1 MTPLLTGPRLASG
14 KVRDLYAV
22 GDDRL
27 LVVASDRI
35 SAFERVFPTPVP
47 DKGRVLTAMS
57 VFWFRELADVL
68 PNHLVAWDGPLVPAP
83 VRGRA
88 LLVERLEML
97 PVEAVVRG
105 HLTGR
110 GYADYRRSGAVC
122 GLTLPPGL
130 TESARLPEP
139 IFTPSTKARPGD
151 ADENIDFGTFVSV
164 LGRVLA
170 EEVREAS
177 LELYRR
183 GAARAAEQGL
193 LLADTKFEFGIGAH
207 GGLVLADELLT
218 PDSARYWLPDGHR
231 PGRPRPSFDKQHVR
245 DWLIDPASRWDCVS
259 ALPPLPPEVVTATR
273 DRYLEAY
280 HRITGLSLADWPRD
294 PADLRQPASRLGQC
308 GGAGDRRDAHLDHD
322 LHRPWRAPA
331 LQPR

>member
-1 MTPLLTGPRLASG
+1 MTPLPTTRRLASG

-22 GDDRL
+22 GDDHL

-35 SAFERVFPTPVP
+35 SAFERVFPTQIP

-83 VRGRA
+83 VRGCA
-88 LLVERLEML
+88 LLVERLDML

-105 HLTGR
+105 YLTGS
-110 GYADYRRSGAVC
+110 GYSDYRRWGKVC

-130 TESARLPEP
+130 AESARLPEP
-139 IFTPSTKARPGD
+139 IFTPSTKARSGD
-151 ADENIDFGTFVSV
+151 KDENIDFGTCVSV
-164 LGRVLA
+164 LGRALA

-183 GAARAAEQGL
+183 GAAHAADQGL
-193 LLADTKFEFGIGAH
+193 LLADTKFEFGIGAN

-218 PDSARYWLPDGHR
+218 PDSARYWLADGHR
-231 PGRPRPSFDKQHVR
+231 PGVPQPSFDKQHVR
-245 DWLIDPASRWDCVS
+245 DWLVDPASGWDCVS

-273 DRYLEAY
+273 DRYIEAY
-280 HRITGLSLADWPRD
+280 QRITGLSLADWPRD

-308 GGAGDRRDAHLDHD
+308 GGAGDRRDAHADHD
-322 LHRPWRAPA
+322 LHRPRRAAA

>member
-1 MTPLLTGPRLASG
+1 VIFLPGHRRIATG
-14 KVRDLYAV
+14 KVRDLYDA
-22 GDDRL
+22 GDDQL

-35 SAFERVFPTPVP
+35 SAYERVFETPVP

-57 VFWFRELADVL
+57 VFWFGELADVL
-68 PNHLVAWDGPLVPAP
+68 PNHLVAHDGPRIPEA

-88 LLVERLEML
+88 LLVERLDML

-105 HLTGR
+105 HLSGR
-110 GYADYRRSGAVC
+110 GYADYRRWGRVC
-122 GLTLPPGL
+122 GVELPPGL

-139 IFTPSTKARPGD
+139 IFTPSTKARPGEP
-151 ADENIDFGTFVSV
+151 DENIDFGTFASV
-164 LGRVLA
+164 LGRALA

-183 GAARAAEQGL
+183 GAARVAEQGL

-207 GGLVLADELLT
+207 GGLVLADEVLT
-218 PDSARYWLPDGHR
+218 PDSARYWLAGDRR
-231 PGRPRPSFDKQHVR
+231 PGRPRVSFDKQHVR
-245 DWLIDPASRWDCVS
+245 DWLVDSASGWDCVS
-259 ALPPLPPEVVTATR
+259 GLPPLPPDVVTATR
-273 DRYLEAY
+273 ARYIEAY
-280 HRITGLSLADWPRD
+280 HRVTGLSLADWPRD

-308 GGAGDRRDAHLDHD
+308 GGAGDRRDPHADHD
-322 LHRPWRAPA
+322 VHRARRTAA

>member
-1 MTPLLTGPRLASG
+1 VTPLPPRRRLASG
-14 KVRDLYAV
+14 KVRDLHAV
-22 GDDRL
+22 GDDHL
-27 LVVASDRI
+27 LIVASDRI
-35 SAFERVFPTPVP
+35 SAFERVFPTVVP

-68 PNHLVAWDGPLVPAP
+68 PNHLVTCDGPLIPGS

-88 LLVERLEML
+88 LLVERLDML

-105 HLTGR
+105 YLTGR
-110 GYADYRRSGAVC
+110 GYADYRRSGQVC
-122 GLTLPPGL
+122 GVALPGGL
-130 TESARLPEP
+130 PESARLSEP
-139 IFTPSTKARPGD
+139 IFTPSTKARPGEP
-151 ADENIDFGTFVSV
+151 DENIDFDAFAAI
-164 LGRVLA
+164 LGRALA

-193 LLADTKFEFGIGAH
+193 LLADTKFEFGIGAG

-218 PDSARYWLPDGHR
+218 PDSARYWLAGGHR
-231 PGRPRPSFDKQHVR
+231 PGRPSFDKQHVR
-245 DWLIDPASRWDCVS
+245 DWLVGPASGWDCVS

-273 DRYLEAY
+273 DRYVAAY

-308 GGAGDRRDAHLDHD
+308 GGAGDRRDPHLEQDV
-322 LHRPWRAPA
+322 HRPRRPAA
-331 LQPR
+331 LQPG

>member
-1 MTPLLTGPRLASG
+1 MTPLPTLATG

-22 GDDRL
+22 GDDHL

-35 SAFERVFPTPVP
+35 SAFEHVFPTPVP

-68 PNHLVAWDGPLVPAP
+68 PNHLVAWDGPAIPEAF
-83 VRGRA
+83 RGRA
-88 LLVERLEML
+88 LLVERLDML

-122 GLTLPPGL
+122 GVELPPGL
-130 TESARLPEP
+130 AESARLPEP
-139 IFTPSTKARPGD
+139 IFTPSTKARPGEP
-151 ADENIDFGTFVSV
+151 DENIDFDTFAAV
-164 LGRVLA
+164 LGRKLA

-193 LLADTKFEFGIGAH
+193 LLADTKFEFGIGRN
-207 GGLVLADELLT
+207 GLVLADELLT
-218 PDSARYWLPDGHR
+218 PDSARYWLADGHR
-231 PGRPRPSFDKQHVR
+231 TGRPRPSFDKQHVR
-245 DWLIDPASRWDCVS
+245 DWLVGPTSGWDCVS
-259 ALPPLPPEVVTATR
+259 ALPPLPPEVVQATR
-273 DRYLEAY
+273 ERYLAAY
-280 HRITGLSLADWPRD
+280 HRITGLSLADWPCD
-294 PADLRQPASRLGQC
+294 PADLRQPAGGLGQR
-308 GGAGDRRDAHLDHD
+308 GGAGDRRHPHRDHD
-322 LHRPWRAPA
+322 VPRSRRPAA

>member
-1 MTPLLTGPRLASG
+1 VTPHPPLAPG

-22 GDDRL
+22 SDDHL
-27 LVVASDRI
+27 LIVASDRI
-35 SAFERVFPTPVP
+35 SAFERVFPTSVP

-68 PNHLVAWDGPLVPAP
+68 PNHLVTWDGPLIPES

-88 LLVERLEML
+88 LLVERLDML

-105 HLTGR
+105 YLAGS
-110 GYADYRRSGAVC
+110 GYGDYCRSGAVC
-122 GLTLPPGL
+122 GVALPPGL
-130 TESARLPEP
+130 AESARLPEP
-139 IFTPSTKARPGD
+139 IFTPSTKARPGER
-151 ADENIDFGTFVSV
+151 DENIDFDTCVSV
-164 LGRVLA
+164 LGRALA

-193 LLADTKFEFGIGAH
+193 LVADTKFEFGIGAD

-218 PDSARYWLPDGHR
+218 PDSARYWLAEGHR
-231 PGRPRPSFDKQHVR
+231 PGVGRPSFDKQHVR
-245 DWLIDPASRWDCVS
+245 DWLTATASGWDCVS
-259 ALPPLPPEVVTATR
+259 ELPPLPLDVVTATR
-273 DRYLEAY
+273 ERYLEAY

-294 PADLRQPASRLGQC
+294 PADLRQSPGRLGQC
-308 GGAGDRRDAHLDHD
+308 GGAGDRRDPHREPDV
-322 LHRPWRAPA
+322 HRPRRPAA

>member
-1 MTPLLTGPRLASG
+1 VIPLPGCRRITPG
-14 KVRDLYAV
+14 KVRDLYEV
-22 GDDRL
+22 GDDL
-27 LVVASDRI
+27 LLIVASDRI
-35 SAFERVFPTPVP
+35 SAFEQVFPTPVP

-57 VFWFRELADVL
+57 VFWFDQLADVL
-68 PNHLVAWDGPLVPAP
+68 PNHLVAFDGPRIPAA

-110 GYADYRRSGAVC
+110 GYADYRRSGSVC
-122 GLTLPPGL
+122 GVPLPAGL
-130 TESARLPEP
+130 AESARLPEP
-139 IFTPSTKARPGD
+139 IFTPSTKTRPGEPD
-151 ADENIDFGTFVSV
+151 VNIDFETFATI
-164 LGRVLA
+164 LGRALA

-193 LLADTKFEFGIGAH
+193 LLADTKFEFGIGAD

-218 PDSARYWLPDGHR
+218 PDSARYWLAGTHR
-231 PGRPRPSFDKQHVR
+231 PGRPRPSFDKQQVR
-245 DWLIDPASRWDCVS
+245 DWLVGPASGWDCVS

-273 DRYLEAY
+273 DRYRQAY
-280 HRITGLSLADWPRD
+280 HRITGLSLADWLRD
-294 PADLRQPASRLGQC
+294 PADLRQPACGLGQR
-308 GGAGDRRDAHLDHD
+308 GGAGDRRDPHLEHD
-322 LHRPWRAPA
+322 LCRTGRSAA
-331 LQPR
+331 LQPG

>member
-1 MTPLLTGPRLASG
+1 MTPLPTVAAG

-22 GDDRL
+22 GADHL

-57 VFWFRELADVL
+57 AFWFRELADVL
-68 PNHLVAWDGPLVPAP
+68 PNHLVASDGPLVPAAF
-83 VRGRA
+83 RGRG
-88 LLVERLEML
+88 LLVERLDML

-105 HLTGR
+105 YLTGR

-122 GLTLPPGL
+122 GLGLPAGL
-130 TESARLPEP
+130 PECARLPEP
-139 IFTPSTKARPGD
+139 IFTPSTKARPGEP
-151 ADENIDFGTFVSV
+151 DENIDFDTFAAI
-164 LGRVLA
+164 LGRALA

-193 LLADTKFEFGIGAH
+193 LLADTKFEFGIGAT
-207 GGLVLADELLT
+207 GGLVLADEVLT
-218 PDSARYWLPDGHR
+218 PDSARYWLAGDHR

-245 DWLIDPASRWDCVS
+245 DWLVGPSSGWDCVS
-259 ALPPLPPEVVTATR
+259 ALPPLPPAVVTATR

-280 HRITGLSLADWPRD
+280 RRITGLSLADWPRD

-308 GGAGDRRDAHLDHD
+308 GGAGDRRDAHREPDV
-322 LHRPWRAPA
+322 HRPRRSAA

>member
-1 MTPLLTGPRLASG
+1 MTPLPTPERLASG
-14 KVRDLYAV
+14 KVRDLYGM
-22 GDDRL
+22 GDHL
-27 LVVASDRI
+27 LIVASDRI
-35 SAFERVFPTPVP
+35 SAFERVFPTDVP

-68 PNHLVAWDGPLVPAP
+68 PNHLVACDGPLIPKAF
-83 VRGRA
+83 RGRA
-88 LLVERLEML
+88 LLVERLDML

-110 GYADYRRSGAVC
+110 GYADYRRSGSVC
-122 GLTLPPGL
+122 GLELPHGL
-130 TESARLPEP
+130 AESARLPEP
-139 IFTPSTKARPGD
+139 IFTPSTKARPGEP
-151 ADENIDFGTFVSV
+151 DENIDFDTFVAV
-164 LGRVLA
+164 LGRALA

-193 LLADTKFEFGIGAH
+193 LLADTKFEFGLGAD
-207 GGLVLADELLT
+207 GRLVLADELLT
-218 PDSARYWLPDGHR
+218 PDSARYWLPDGHH

-245 DWLIDPASRWDCVS
+245 DWLVDPASGWDCVS

-280 HRITGLSLADWPRD
+280 RRITGLSLADWPRD

-308 GGAGDRRDAHLDHD
+308 GGAGDRRDPHREQDV
-322 LHRPWRAPA
+322 HRPRCPAA

>member
-1 MTPLLTGPRLASG
+1 VTPLPARRRLASG
-14 KVRDLYAV
+14 KVRDLHAV
-22 GDDRL
+22 GDDHL
-27 LVVASDRI
+27 LIVASDRI
-35 SAFERVFPTPVP
+35 SAFERVFPTAVP

-68 PNHLVAWDGPLVPAP
+68 PNHLVACEGPLIPAS

-88 LLVERLEML
+88 LLVERLDML

-105 HLTGR
+105 YLTGR
-110 GYADYRRSGAVC
+110 GYADYRRSGSVC
-122 GLTLPPGL
+122 GLALPAGL
-130 TESARLPEP
+130 PESARLPEP
-139 IFTPSTKARPGD
+139 IFTPSTKARPGEP
-151 ADENIDFGTFVSV
+151 DENIDFAAFAAI
-164 LGRVLA
+164 LGRALA

-193 LLADTKFEFGIGAH
+193 LLADTKFEFGIGAG
-207 GGLVLADELLT
+207 GGLVLADEVLT
-218 PDSARYWLPDGHR
+218 PDSARYWLADGHR
-231 PGRPRPSFDKQHVR
+231 PGGPSFDKQHVR
-245 DWLIDPASRWDCVS
+245 DWLVDPASGWDCVS

-273 DRYLEAY
+273 DRYVEAY

-308 GGAGDRRDAHLDHD
+308 GGAGDRRDPHHEPDV
-322 LHRPWRAPA
+322 HRPRRPAA
-331 LQPR
+331 LQPG

>member
-1 MTPLLTGPRLASG
+1 MTPLPTPERLASG

-22 GDDRL
+22 GDEHL
-27 LVVASDRI
+27 LLVASDRI

-57 VFWFRELADVL
+57 VFWFGELADVL
-68 PNHLVAWDGPLVPAP
+68 PSHVVAWDGPLVPAAF
-83 VRGRA
+83 RGRA
-88 LLVERLEML
+88 LLVERLDML

-110 GYADYRRSGAVC
+110 GYADYRRSGSVC
-122 GLTLPPGL
+122 GLELPSGL
-130 TESARLPEP
+130 AESARLPEP
-139 IFTPSTKARPGD
+139 IFTPSTKARPGEP
-151 ADENIDFGTFVSV
+151 DENIDFDTFVSV
-164 LGRVLA
+164 LGRTLA

-193 LLADTKFEFGIGAH
+193 LLADTKFEFGIGAR
-207 GGLVLADELLT
+207 GELVLADELLT
-218 PDSARYWLPDGHR
+218 PDSARYWLADGHR
-231 PGRPRPSFDKQHVR
+231 PGRPCPSFDKQHVR
-245 DWLIDPASRWDCVS
+245 DWLVGPASGWDCVS

-273 DRYLEAY
+273 DRYIEAY
-280 HRITGLSLADWPRD
+280 HRVTGLSLADWPRD

-308 GGAGDRRDAHLDHD
+308 GGAGDRRDPHREQDV
-322 LHRPWRAPA
+322 HRPRRPAA

>member
-1 MTPLLTGPRLASG
+1 MTPLPTPERLASG
-14 KVRDLYAV
+14 KVRDLYAA
-22 GDDRL
+22 GDDHL

-57 VFWFRELADVL
+57 VHWFRELADVV
-68 PNHLVAWDGPLVPAP
+68 PNHLVAWEGPRIPKAF
-83 VRGRA
+83 RGRA
-88 LLVERLEML
+88 LLVERLKML

-105 HLTGR
+105 HLAGR
-110 GYADYRRSGAVC
+110 GYAEYRKSGSVC
-122 GLTLPPGL
+122 GVALPPGL
-130 TESARLPEP
+130 AESERLPEP
-139 IFTPSTKARPGD
+139 IFTPSTKAFPGEV
-151 ADENIDFGTFVSV
+151 DEHLDFGTFAAI
-164 LGRVLA
+164 LGRGLA
-170 EEVREAS
+170 EKVREAS

-193 LLADTKFEFGIGAH
+193 LLADTKFEFGVRRCGE
-207 GGLVLADELLT
+207 LVLADELLT
-218 PDSARYWLPDGHR
+218 PDSARYWLADGHR
-231 PGRPRPSFDKQHVR
+231 PGHPRPSFDKQHVR
-245 DWLIDPASRWDCVS
+245 DWLVGPSSGWDCVS

-273 DRYLEAY
+273 DRYIEAY

-308 GGAGDRRDAHLDHD
+308 GGAGDRRDPHREQDV
-322 LHRPWRAPA
+322 HRPRRPAA

>member
-1 MTPLLTGPRLASG
+1 MTPLPALATG

-22 GDDRL
+22 GDDHL
-27 LVVASDRI
+27 LIVASDRI
-35 SAFERVFPTPVP
+35 SAFEHVFPTPVP

-68 PNHLVAWDGPLVPAP
+68 PNHLVACDGPRIPEA

-110 GYADYRRSGAVC
+110 GYADYRRSGSVC
-122 GLTLPPGL
+122 GVELPPGL
-130 TESARLPEP
+130 AESARLPEP
-139 IFTPSTKARPGD
+139 IFTPSTKARPGEP
-151 ADENIDFGTFVSV
+151 DENIDFDTFVSV
-164 LGRVLA
+164 LGRKLA

-183 GAARAAEQGL
+183 GAARVAEQGL
-193 LLADTKFEFGIGAH
+193 VLADTKFEFGIGAD

-218 PDSARYWLPDGHR
+218 PDSARYWLAGDHR

-245 DWLIDPASRWDCVS
+245 DWLVGPSSGWDCVS
-259 ALPPLPPEVVTATR
+259 ELPPLPPEVVTATR
-273 DRYLEAY
+273 ERYVEAY

-294 PADLRQPASRLGQC
+294 PADLRQPAGRLGQR
-308 GGAGDRRDAHLDHD
+308 GGAGDRRDP
-322 LHRPWRAPA
+322 HREQDVQRPRRPAA
-331 LQPR
+331 LQPG

>member
-1 MTPLLTGPRLASG
+1 MTPLPTPERLVPG

-22 GDDRL
+22 GDHL
-27 LVVASDRI
+27 LIVASDRI
-35 SAFERVFPTPVP
+35 SAFERVFPTDVP

-68 PNHLVAWDGPLVPAP
+68 PNHLVACDGPSIPEAF
-83 VRGRA
+83 RGRA

-122 GLTLPPGL
+122 GVALPPGL
-130 TESARLPEP
+130 SESARLPEP

-151 ADENIDFGTFVSV
+151 PDENIDFGTVVSN
-164 LGRVLA
+164 LGRALA

-193 LLADTKFEFGIGAH
+193 LLADTKFEFGIGAN

-218 PDSARYWLPDGHR
+218 PDSARYWLADGHHR

-245 DWLIDPASRWDCVS
+245 DWLVGPASGWDCVS
-259 ALPPLPPEVVTATR
+259 ALPPLPPEVVAATR

-294 PADLRQPASRLGQC
+294 PADLRQPAGRLGKR
-308 GGAGDRRDAHLDHD
+308 GGAGDRRDPHREQDV
-322 LHRPWRAPA
+322 HRPRRPAA
-331 LQPR
+331 LQPV

>member
-1 MTPLLTGPRLASG
+1 VTPLPRHPKLATG
-14 KVRDLYAV
+14 KVRDLYDA

-27 LVVASDRI
+27 LIVASDRI
-35 SAFERVFPTPVP
+35 SAFERVFATPVP

-57 VFWFRELADVL
+57 VFWFGELADVL
-68 PNHLVAWDGPLVPAP
+68 PNHFVACDGPGVPDA

-88 LLVERLEML
+88 LLVERLDML

-105 HLTGR
+105 CLTGR

-122 GLTLPPGL
+122 GIAPPPGL
-130 TESARLPEP
+130 AESAPLPEP
-139 IFTPSTKARPGD
+139 IFTPSTKARPGEP
-151 ADENIDFGTFVSV
+151 DENIDFDTFVSI

-193 LLADTKFEFGIGAH
+193 LLADTKFEFGIGRD
-207 GGLVLADELLT
+207 GGLVLADEVLT
-218 PDSARYWLPDGHR
+218 PDSARYWLADGHR
-231 PGRPRPSFDKQHVR
+231 PGRPRPSLDKQHVR
-245 DWLIDPASRWDCVS
+245 DWLIDPASGWDCVS
-259 ALPPLPPEVVTATR
+259 PLPPLPPEVVTATR
-273 DRYLEAY
+273 DRYIEAY

-308 GGAGDRRDAHLDHD
+308 GGAGDRRDPHGDHD
-322 LHRPWRAPA
+322 VHRARRTPA